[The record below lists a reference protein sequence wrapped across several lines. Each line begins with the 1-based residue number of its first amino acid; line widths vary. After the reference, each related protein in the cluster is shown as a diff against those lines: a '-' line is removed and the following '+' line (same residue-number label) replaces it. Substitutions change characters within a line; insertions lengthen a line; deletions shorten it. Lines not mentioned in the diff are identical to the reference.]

1 MFGNIVQQSAE
12 EFSDTTEAKEE
23 VQQWLKRHKIPG
35 FYTISQNQ
43 DLRDGA
49 RNCMTMSGR
58 GFKHNTYIRTLP
70 LYLLQVWGNYPLT

>member
-12 EFSDTTEAKEE
+12 EFSDTTGEKEE
-23 VQQWLKRHKIPG
+23 VQQWLKQHKIPG

-58 GFKHNTYIRTLP
+58 GFKHNTYTRHLTS
-70 LYLLQVWGNYPLT
+70 YLLQVWGNCPLT

>member
-12 EFSDTTEAKEE
+12 ELSDTTEEKEE
-23 VQQWLKRHKIPG
+23 VQQWLKQHKIPG

-49 RNCMTMSGR
+49 RNCMTMSGTC
-58 GFKHNTYIRTLP
+58 FKHHTHNICH
-70 LYLLQVWGNYPLT
+70 LTFCRSGEIVP

>member
-12 EFSDTTEAKEE
+12 ELSDTTEEKEE
-23 VQQWLKRHKIPG
+23 VQQWLKHHKIPG

-58 GFKHNTYIRTLP
+58 GFKHNTHNICHLTLCRSGEIVP
-70 LYLLQVWGNYPLT
+70 

>member
-12 EFSDTTEAKEE
+12 ELSDTTEEKEE
-23 VQQWLKRHKIPG
+23 VQQWLKQHKIPG

-49 RNCMTMSGR
+49 RNCMTMSGTC
-58 GFKHNTYIRTLP
+58 FKHNTHNICH
-70 LYLLQVWGNYPLT
+70 LTFCRSGEIVP